1 MQVLGT
7 SRAFQARDRVDWE
20 VTPHGGV
27 EKGEPPEALG
37 ETTGSKCLIRWAG
50 QDDNDVH
57 LVFSGDK
64 RFECA
69 QCQKRFMRSDHL
81 TKHYKTHLVTKNL

>member
-1 MQVLGT
+1 MMTRRHQLY
-7 SRAFQARDRVDWE
+7 RVP
-20 VTPHGGV
+20 PHHAC
-27 EKGEPPEALG
+27 ALPLSG
-37 ETTGSKCLIRWAG
+37 MGQGLHMGSVSDG
-50 QDDNDVH
+50 H
-57 LVFSGDK
+57 LLFPGDK

>member
-1 MQVLGT
+1 MRRGSAEGHISV
-7 SRAFQARDRVDWE
+7 SDR
-20 VTPHGGV
+20 
-27 EKGEPPEALG
+27 
-37 ETTGSKCLIRWAG
+37 
-50 QDDNDVH
+50 H
-57 LVFSGDK
+57 LLFPGDK